1 MLIENA
7 LIVHLEEI
15 QKTATKR
22 VEEIIDDLKAKVIWK
37 KKWKILI
44 YFNWVRT
51 MNFIKEQAEEIVY
64 NEIIYK

>member
-15 QKTATKR
+15 QKTARKR